1 MDRCYNKHIKKGKA
15 ILNTRKATTMELDR
29 TIVREINKLIGNGS
43 REAKFAMLKRIDAA
57 KKDLSTTKIRDTF
70 IDCLRKHG
78 RAVVAVCV
86 AATLDD
92 RKNRIDCWGLPWAHK
107 VLSLLPQNYLTPGF
121 RGRACIEDGIHPTAI
136 CDYAHCFV
144 MLTQE

>member
-1 MDRCYNKHIKKGKA
+1 MK
-15 ILNTRKATTMELDR
+15 LDR
-29 TIVREINKLIGNGS
+29 TFIREINKLIGNGS

-86 AATLDD
+86 AATLDA
-92 RKNRIDCWGLPWAHK
+92 RKERIDLWGWNWAHE
-107 VLSLLPQNYLTPGF
+107 VLSLLPQNYITPSF

-136 CDYAHCFV
+136 CDYASSFV
-144 MLTQE
+144 FLTQE